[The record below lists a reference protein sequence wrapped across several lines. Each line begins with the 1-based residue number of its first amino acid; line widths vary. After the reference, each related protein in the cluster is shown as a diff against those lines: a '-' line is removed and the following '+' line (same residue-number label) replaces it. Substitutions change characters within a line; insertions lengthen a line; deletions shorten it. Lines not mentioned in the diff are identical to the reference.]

1 MGSIFRPGCAYM
13 SKLLKPTGI
22 MLMGLAFL
30 LFCLNSQSVLAE
42 STKAIYPESLDRLKD
57 FHNQFTSP
65 SYSSVGLARSKLP
78 EMAEASRLADEKI
91 FMNGS
96 TQSLEGLISVNGVK
110 NRRVSYDG
118 LLESTNCKM
127 NAMDISVTGI
137 TVIAI
142 NMAQGGSAVATS
154 DIVLHPVQSLGG
166 AVAIN
171 PEVNEK
177 LK

>member
-1 MGSIFRPGCAYM
+1 M
-13 SKLLKPTGI
+13 SKMLKPTGI

-42 STKAIYPESLDRLKD
+42 STKAIYPESLDKITD

-65 SYSSVGLARSKLP
+65 SYSSVGLPRSKLP

-91 FMNGS
+91 FMNVS
-96 TQSLEGLISVNGVK
+96 SQSLDGLISVNGGK
-110 NRRVSYDG
+110 RRSVAYDG
-118 LLESTNCKM
+118 LLESTNYKM

-142 NMAQGGSAVATS
+142 NMAQGGSAVANS
-154 DIVLHPVQSLGG
+154 DIILHPVQSLGG
-166 AVAIN
+166 TAAVN
-171 PEVNEK
+171 PEVDEK

>member
-1 MGSIFRPGCAYM
+1 MNKM
-13 SKLLKPTGI
+13 LKPTDI
-22 MLMGLAFL
+22 MLVGLAFL
-30 LFCLNSQSVLAE
+30 LFCLCLQLVVGE
-42 STKAIYPESLDRLKD
+42 PTTAISPVSLDKIKD

-65 SYSSVGLARSKLP
+65 SYSSVGMSRSKLP

-91 FMNGS
+91 FMSGAS
-96 TQSLEGLISVNGVK
+96 QSLDGLISVNGGK
-110 NRRVSYDG
+110 RRSVAYDG
-118 LLESTNCKM
+118 LLESTNYKM

-154 DIVLHPVQSLGG
+154 DIILHPVQSLGG
-166 AVAIN
+166 TAAVN
-171 PEVNEK
+171 PEVDEK

>member
-1 MGSIFRPGCAYM
+1 
-13 SKLLKPTGI
+13 
-22 MLMGLAFL
+22 MLVGLAIL
-30 LFCLNSQSVLAE
+30 LFCLFSQLVVAE
-42 STKAIYPESLDRLKD
+42 PTKAIYPESLDRIKD

-78 EMAEASRLADEKI
+78 EMAETSRLADEKI

-96 TQSLEGLISVNGVK
+96 SQSLEGLISVNGGKHRSVA
-110 NRRVSYDG
+110 YDG

-142 NMAQGGSAVATS
+142 NMAEGGNAVATS

-166 AVAIN
+166 AAAVN
-171 PEVNEK
+171 PEVDEK

>member
-1 MGSIFRPGCAYM
+1 MNKM
-13 SKLLKPTGI
+13 LKSTGVR
-22 MLMGLAFL
+22 LVGLAFL
-30 LFCLNSQSVLAE
+30 LLFLFSQSVLAE
-42 STKAIYPESLDRLKD
+42 PTKAIYPESLDRIKD
-57 FHNQFTSP
+57 FHNQFMSP
-65 SYSSVGLARSKLP
+65 SYSSVVLARSKLP

-96 TQSLEGLISVNGVK
+96 SQSLEGLISVNGGKHRSVA
-110 NRRVSYDG
+110 YDG

-142 NMAQGGSAVATS
+142 NMAEGGSAVATS

-166 AVAIN
+166 AAVVN
-171 PEVNEK
+171 PEVDEK

>member
-1 MGSIFRPGCAYM
+1 MNNM
-13 SKLLKPTGI
+13 LNPTGV
-22 MLMGLAFL
+22 MLVGLAFL
-30 LFCLNSQSVLAE
+30 LFCLFSHLVVAE
-42 STKAIYPESLDRLKD
+42 PTKAIYPDSLDMIKD

-65 SYSSVGLARSKLP
+65 SYSSVDLAPPKLP

-96 TQSLEGLISVNGVK
+96 SQSLDGLISVNGMK
-110 NRRVSYDG
+110 NRRAVYDG
-118 LLESTNCKM
+118 LLESTNSKI
-127 NAMDISVTGI
+127 NAMAISVTGI

-142 NMAQGGSAVATS
+142 NMAEGGSAIATS
-154 DIVLHPVQSLGG
+154 DILLHPVQSLGG
-166 AVAIN
+166 AAVVN

>member
-1 MGSIFRPGCAYM
+1 M
-13 SKLLKPTGI
+13 SFMKKMLKPTGSV
-22 MLMGLAFL
+22 LVGLAFL
-30 LFCLNSQSVLAE
+30 LFCLSLQSGAMEPKKV
-42 STKAIYPESLDRLKD
+42 IYPDSLDNVKN
-57 FHNQFTSP
+57 FHKQFTSP
-65 SYSSVGLARSKLP
+65 SYSSLGQGRSKLP
-78 EMAEASRLADEKI
+78 EMAESSRLADKMV

-96 TQSLEGLISVNGVK
+96 SQSLDGLISVNGGKHRSVA
-110 NRRVSYDG
+110 YDG

-166 AVAIN
+166 VAFVN
-171 PEVNEK
+171 SEVDAK

>member
-1 MGSIFRPGCAYM
+1 MNKM
-13 SKLLKPTGI
+13 LKLTGV
-22 MLMGLAFL
+22 MLVGLAFL
-30 LFCLNSQSVLAE
+30 LFCLFSQLVVAE
-42 STKAIYPESLDRLKD
+42 PTKAIYPESLDRIKE

-65 SYSSVGLARSKLP
+65 SYTSLGQGRSKLP

-96 TQSLEGLISVNGVK
+96 SQSLDGLISVNGGK
-110 NRRVSYDG
+110 HRSLAYDG

-127 NAMDISVTGI
+127 NAMDISVSGI

-154 DIVLHPVQSLGG
+154 DIILYPVQSLGG
-166 AVAIN
+166 TSVVN
-171 PEVNEK
+171 SEVDEK

>member
-1 MGSIFRPGCAYM
+1 M
-13 SKLLKPTGI
+13 SKMLKPTGI

-96 TQSLEGLISVNGVK
+96 SQSLDGLISVNGGKHRSVA
-110 NRRVSYDG
+110 YDG

>member
-1 MGSIFRPGCAYM
+1 MNKM
-13 SKLLKPTGI
+13 LKPTGI
-22 MLMGLAFL
+22 MLVGLAFFL
-30 LFCLNSQSVLAE
+30 SCLCLQPIVAE
-42 STKAIYPESLDRLKD
+42 PTKAIYPESLDRIKD

-78 EMAEASRLADEKI
+78 EMAETSRLTDKKI

-96 TQSLEGLISVNGVK
+96 SQSLEGLISVNGGK
-110 NRRVSYDG
+110 HRSLAYDS

-127 NAMDISVTGI
+127 NSMDISVTGI

-142 NMAQGGSAVATS
+142 NMAEGGSAVASS

-166 AVAIN
+166 VAVVN
-171 PEVNEK
+171 PEVDEK

>member
-1 MGSIFRPGCAYM
+1 MNKM
-13 SKLLKPTGI
+13 LKPTGL
-22 MLMGLAFL
+22 MLVGLAFL
-30 LFCLNSQSVLAE
+30 LFCFFTQLVVAE
-42 STKAIYPESLDRLKD
+42 TTKAIYPESLDRIKD

-91 FMNGS
+91 FMNS
-96 TQSLEGLISVNGVK
+96 SSQSLEGLICVNGGKHRSVA
-110 NRRVSYDG
+110 YDG

-127 NAMDISVTGI
+127 NSMDISVTGI

-142 NMAQGGSAVATS
+142 NMAEGGNAVATS

-166 AVAIN
+166 AAALN
-171 PEVNEK
+171 AEVDEK

>member
-1 MGSIFRPGCAYM
+1 MNKM
-13 SKLLKPTGI
+13 LKPTGV
-22 MLMGLAFL
+22 MLVSLAFL
-30 LFCLNSQSVLAE
+30 LFCLFSQLVVAE
-42 STKAIYPESLDRLKD
+42 PTKAIYPESLGMIKD

-65 SYSSVGLARSKLP
+65 SYSSLGQGRSKLP
-78 EMAEASRLADEKI
+78 EMAETSRLADEKV

-96 TQSLEGLISVNGVK
+96 SQSLEGLISVNGGKHRSVA
-110 NRRVSYDG
+110 YDG

-127 NAMDISVTGI
+127 NAMDISVAGI

-142 NMAQGGSAVATS
+142 NMAQGGNAVATS

-166 AVAIN
+166 AAVVN
-171 PEVNEK
+171 PEVDEK

>member
-1 MGSIFRPGCAYM
+1 MG
-13 SKLLKPTGI
+13 
-22 MLMGLAFL
+22 
-30 LFCLNSQSVLAE
+30 AE
-42 STKAIYPESLDRLKD
+42 PTKAIYPESLDRIKD

-78 EMAEASRLADEKI
+78 EMAEKSRLADEKI

-96 TQSLEGLISVNGVK
+96 SQSLDGLISVNEGKHRSVA
-110 NRRVSYDG
+110 YDG

-142 NMAQGGSAVATS
+142 NMAEGGSAVAS
-154 DIVLHPVQSLGG
+154 SNIVLHPVQSLGG
-166 AVAIN
+166 TAVVN
-171 PEVNEK
+171 PEVDEK

>member
-1 MGSIFRPGCAYM
+1 M

>member
-1 MGSIFRPGCAYM
+1 MNKMP
-13 SKLLKPTGI
+13 KPIGV
-22 MLMGLAFL
+22 MLMGLTFL
-30 LFCLNSQSVLAE
+30 LLCLYSQSVVAE
-42 STKAIYPESLDRLKD
+42 PTKAIYPESLDRIKD

-96 TQSLEGLISVNGVK
+96 SQSLEGLVSVNGGKHRSVA
-110 NRRVSYDG
+110 YDG
-118 LLESTNCKM
+118 LLESTNYKM

-154 DIVLHPVQSLGG
+154 DIILHPVQSLGG
-166 AVAIN
+166 TAGVN
-171 PEVNEK
+171 PEVDEK